1 MRLTRITKLRH
12 RVFRDFAWP
21 RDLHS
26 FGRFNVIYGWN
37 GCGKT
42 TLSSL
47 LALLEKR
54 TALTEGEVELEFD
67 DGTKVAGTEFASAPL
82 PQVRV
87 FNRAFID
94 ATLTAVGGGITP
106 IYYLGEDSAEKQAQV
121 ELLKKDLADANYKV
135 AAARTVKENAE
146 RKLDSFCKDKA
157 KLIKELLIGSNSQA
171 YSNYDKRRFRN
182 AVEELTKER
191 AETSVLTDEQK
202 ARLRSQKDA
211 QPKPDISKISA
222 PPIDLAKLTTEVEA
236 IVGRSVVAQTLDEL
250 TTNTKLAAWVQQ
262 GLALHSGEHASNT
275 CRFCQQPL
283 QATRRA
289 ELEAHFNDAFATFQ
303 KDVAA
308 LLAKL
313 KAAKQSV
320 DSLSL
325 PDPSRFYDALISD
338 VSTASAKVSTALSET
353 TAALDTLIARV
364 EAKRDH
370 PFAPAATA
378 APPATTPSS
387 LADSIADFNAIV
399 ERHNQTSAQFKAS
412 VDDACKK
419 LAASYV
425 AEAYAEFVQLSE
437 AVTSANTALEDIE
450 AKPVAIQKQ
459 IDELERAILEHR
471 RPADELTEE
480 LRAYLGRDEL
490 RFEVKGNG
498 YALTRG
504 GQPVS
509 HLSEGERTAIAF
521 LYFLKSLQD
530 KTFDMKNGIV
540 VIDDPVSSLDANAL
554 FSAFGY
560 MKERTKQAGQL
571 FIFTHSFPFFRLVK
585 NWFHHLPKQKSP
597 QVERRLGRFFLLRSR
612 RHTDGSRTSEL
623 GHLDPLLQEH
633 ESEYQYLFKRVYD
646 EAHRDDVVQ
655 LEHHYGLPNVA
666 RRLIEAFLAFRFP
679 EMSGDLGPRLDRVT
693 FDNAKKTRILRLLN
707 TYSHAGAIS
716 DPEHDLSLL
725 AETQPVLLDVLEL
738 MKTVDKDHYEGLEKL
753 VASSDG
759 PPSSAE
765 QAGTGAKHAALEVA

>member
-1 MRLTRITKLRH
+1 MKLARITKLRH

-21 RDLHS
+21 SNLHA
-26 FGRFNVIYGWN
+26 FGQFNVVYGWN

-47 LALLEKR
+47 LTLVEKR
-54 TALTEGEVELEFD
+54 TALTEGELELEFD
-67 DGTKVAGTEFASAPL
+67 GATKITGADLATKAV

-87 FNRAFID
+87 FNRDFIN
-94 ATLTAVGGGITP
+94 ATLSQAGGIAP
-106 IYYLGEDSAEKQAQV
+106 IYFLGEDSVEKQAQV
-121 ELLKKDLADANYKV
+121 DQLKKDLAFANTEV
-135 AAARTVKENAE
+135 MAAQTEKTNADS
-146 RKLDSFCKDKA
+146 KLDDFCRDKA
-157 KLIKELLIGSNSQA
+157 KLIKELLTTGHSTA
-171 YSNYDKRRFRN
+171 YNNYDKRPFKRAVQALN
-182 AVEELTKER
+182 AQS

-202 ARLRSQKDA
+202 APLRSQKDA
-211 QPKPDISKISA
+211 QPKSDISKISA
-222 PPIDLAKLTTEVEA
+222 PSIDLAGLTTEVEA
-236 IVGRSVVAQTLDEL
+236 IVGRSVVAQTLNEL
-250 TTNTKLAAWVQQ
+250 TSNAKLAGWVQQ
-262 GLALHSGEHASNT
+262 GLVLHSGEHASNT

-283 QATRRA
+283 QAMRRA
-289 ELEAHFNDAFATFQ
+289 ALEAHFNDAFATFQ
-303 KDVAA
+303 KDLAA

-313 KAAKQSV
+313 KAAKQSAG
-320 DSLSL
+320 SLSL
-325 PDPSRFYDALISD
+325 PDASRFYESLTSE

-353 TAALDTLIARV
+353 NAALDALIARV
-364 EAKRDH
+364 EAKRDN

-378 APPATTPSS
+378 APTATPPSS
-387 LADSIADFNAIV
+387 LADAVVALNAIV

-419 LAASYV
+419 LEASYV
-425 AEAYAEFVQLSE
+425 AEAHAEFVQLSD
-437 AVTSANTALEDIE
+437 AVTTANTALEDIK
-450 AKPVAIQKQ
+450 AKPAGIQAQ

-480 LRAYLGRDEL
+480 LRAYLGRDEM
-490 RFEVKGNG
+490 RFEVKGTG

-540 VIDDPVSSLDANAL
+540 VIGDPVSSLDANAL

-585 NWFHHLPKQKSP
+585 NWFHHLPKQRSA

-623 GHLDPLLQEH
+623 GPLDPLLQEH

-738 MKTVDKDHYEGLEKL
+738 MKTADKDHYEGLEKL
-753 VASSDG
+753 VAPADG
-759 PPSSAE
+759 LSSSAE
-765 QAGTGAKHAALEVA
+765 QAGTGAKQAVAEAAR